1 MQAWIEWARGPVFI
15 FSFSFMVL
23 GLARHVALTVWE
35 AGRTMRRA
43 GDRSLPLVA
52 IGRATLKWLF
62 PAGAIARNALFSSTS
77 VLFHAAI
84 LVVPIFLAGHIALWT
99 RAFGIGWPAIPNG
112 VADVLTLLAIVTAV
126 ALAVQRLTARA
137 TRAISRP
144 SDHLVLLAVA
154 LPFATGFLTM
164 HPALNPFSFEST
176 MLLHVMSG
184 NLVLVLMPLTK
195 LSHAVLLPGTQLIS
209 KVGWHWPLDSGSRVG
224 AALGK
229 EAERV

>member
-35 AGRTMRRA
+35 TRRTMRRA
-43 GDRSLPLVA
+43 GDQSLPLVA
-52 IGRATLKWLF
+52 IGRATLTWLF
-62 PAGAIARNALFSSTS
+62 PAGAIARNALFTTTS
-77 VLFHAAI
+77 VLFHAAV
-84 LVVPIFLAGHIALWT
+84 LVVPIFLAGHIALW
-99 RAFGIGWPAIPNG
+99 RGAVGVGWPAIPNDL
-112 VADVLTLLAIVTAV
+112 ADALTLLAIATAV
-126 ALAVQRLTARA
+126 ALSVQRLTARA

-144 SDHLVLLAVA
+144 KDHLLLFAVA
-154 LPFATGFLTM
+154 LPFATGFLAM

-176 MLLHVMSG
+176 LFVHVMSG
-184 NLVLVLMPLTK
+184 NLLLALVPLTK
-195 LSHAVLLPGTQLIS
+195 LSHAVLLPGTQLVS
-209 KVGWHWPLDSGSRVG
+209 EVGWHWPSDSGSRVG